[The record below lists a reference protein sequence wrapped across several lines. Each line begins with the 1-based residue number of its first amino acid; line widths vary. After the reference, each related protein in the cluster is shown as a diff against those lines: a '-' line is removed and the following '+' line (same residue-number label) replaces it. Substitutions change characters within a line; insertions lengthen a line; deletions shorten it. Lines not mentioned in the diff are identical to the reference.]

1 MLVST
6 WVFIWISPDPGI
18 ATDENALAAFLGVK
32 RGMLSTVAPRTVPV
46 ESLQWELDAH
56 IVANSTPIISTKAA
70 VIKMYEILKK
80 SELRNMNTSWK
91 MLKMTGKTKF
101 DTAIQNNPFSLE
113 IYEPKRGK
121 YVKVHPKK
129 TGYVLTPIVVRTLH
143 PLTSV
148 KPCLK
153 ASDE

>member
-1 MLVST
+1 
-6 WVFIWISPDPGI
+6 
-18 ATDENALAAFLGVK
+18 
-32 RGMLSTVAPRTVPV
+32 
-46 ESLQWELDAH
+46 
-56 IVANSTPIISTKAA
+56 
-70 VIKMYEILKK
+70 
-80 SELRNMNTSWK
+80 

-129 TGYVLTPIVVRTLH
+129 SGYVLTSIVVRILH
-143 PLTSV
+143 PPSPRSV
-148 KPCLK
+148 KPCSK